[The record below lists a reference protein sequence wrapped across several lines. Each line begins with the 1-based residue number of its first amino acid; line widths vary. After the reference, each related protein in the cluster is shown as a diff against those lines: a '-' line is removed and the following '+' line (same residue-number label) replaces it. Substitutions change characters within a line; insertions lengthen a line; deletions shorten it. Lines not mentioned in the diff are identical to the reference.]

1 MNERCPSKTSSISSF
16 RQNLVDPFSLENR
29 EQLIADDSLSLNEDN
44 TETIYDDHKTD
55 PVFESRFEP
64 DQMRCLALA
73 ADNHMKP
80 AMKIFVLAN
89 KNVLCKFK
97 LTGTNT
103 TMTMLREVFGDDDSV
118 KFGPTCTSGPL
129 GGDAELVANILI
141 ENIGGCIFFQD
152 PMSSYLHQ
160 ADIECLLQQANIHN
174 VLMIQNPGKHQY
186 I

>member
-1 MNERCPSKTSSISSF
+1 MWQSIKFFFNKSDS
-16 RQNLVDPFSLENR
+16 
-29 EQLIADDSLSLNEDN
+29 SLSLRSSVDDYVNERPTSKIGSVSSED
-44 TETIYDDHKTD
+44 TKEIISYDYITD
-55 PVFESRFEP
+55 PVFDSRFES

-73 ADNHMKP
+73 ADNYMKP
-80 AMKIFVLAN
+80 TMKTFVLAN

-129 GGDAELVANILI
+129 GGDAELVAIVCT
-141 ENIGGCIFFQD
+141 ENLGGCIYFRDLMLSQ
-152 PMSSYLHQ
+152 PHQ
-160 ADIECLLQQANIHN
+160 ADIECLSRQANIHN
-174 VLMIQNPGKHQY
+174 VLMMQNHGKHQY